1 MNKAV
6 LDNRLPAPSRNDF
19 RSYNPYLPVEGA
31 PPVAGADLERSSE
44 DKRMKRTQNEERRKP
59 SEILAAMDKD
69 GVRSDSNLLTQLTAE
84 LNVSLAVQAEE
95 VSRRNLKVASI
106 ACVVAVIALGIS
118 ILQTFT
124 AGGRDQTYQG
134 DAAEYQRQ
142 VEAFNE
148 QSRITNEQLA
158 RQESQLSR
166 TEKQSE
172 RMDAQIVIA
181 EKQSERYDSLLLK
194 WEEQAKSQD
203 SVLAAI
209 GELLKAAAPKTNN

>member
-1 MNKAV
+1 MQ
-6 LDNRLPAPSRNDF
+6 
-19 RSYNPYLPVEGA
+19 
-31 PPVAGADLERSSE
+31 
-44 DKRMKRTQNEERRKP
+44 RTQNQEPRKP

-95 VSRRNLKVASI
+95 VSRRNFKVASI

-124 AGGRDQTYQG
+124 ARGRDQTYQG
-134 DAAEYQRQ
+134 DAAEFQRQ